1 MSRPNPPAYLEELAR
16 FACGTRLEDLPPRTL
31 ERARWVIADSLPVI
45 AAVMMEGPT
54 ATEARTMA
62 ARAVARS
69 TGRSRW

>member
-1 MSRPNPPAYLEELAR
+1 MVAR
-16 FACGTRLEDLPPRTL
+16 KA
-31 ERARWVIADSLPVI
+31 SMPVI